1 MRDTHSNE
9 TTPTAADLE
18 QADREEI
25 GPEPR
30 RRPKLDSV
38 IEAAY
43 ILEAVR
49 R

>member
-9 TTPTAADLE
+9 TTPTA
-18 QADREEI
+18 ADREEI